1 VLKATRRICLLFLAN
16 PVTKLKRQSLK
27 QDLANNYQDTTVL
40 GQSNIKGA
48 DFMIKLIIGK
58 KGSGK
63 TKKLVD
69 LVNEATS
76 KSLGNVVCIEKG
88 DTLTFSVTHKARLI
102 DADAF
107 GISGYGEYY
116 GMLSGIKAGNH
127 DVTHIFGD
135 ATLRAAKEA
144 GLKVKASA
152 PSPIAPSM
160 VKALDIYCN
169 QVAEGVDIADAEVKD
184 NPDKEEFIRAQQS
197 KLQKKTRT
205 RAPKK
210 SI

>member
-1 VLKATRRICLLFLAN
+1 
-16 PVTKLKRQSLK
+16 
-27 QDLANNYQDTTVL
+27 
-40 GQSNIKGA
+40 
-48 DFMIKLIIGK
+48 MIKIIIGK

-69 LVNEATS
+69 LVNEATA

-116 GMLSGIKAGNH
+116 GMVCGIKAGNN

-135 ATLRAAKEA
+135 ATLRIGTRNYDELVAFLERVAKIDDVEF
-144 GLKVKASA
+144 LFTVSA
-152 PSPIAPSM
+152 
-160 VKALDIYCN
+160 
-169 QVAEGVDIADAEVKD
+169 
-184 NPDKEEFIRAQQS
+184 DKEE
-197 KLQKKTRT
+197 L
-205 RAPKK
+205 PKK
-210 SI
+210 LFDIAEVV